1 MRHNGKNQM
10 FPDKRQRFS
19 IRKFKTGVAS
29 VVFVALFLGNMATVA
44 AEQVPTNTDSSAKEV
59 MESDVALPTDET
71 LDKVPTTDEEV
82 APIEEGVDASLA
94 PLESAEAPQ
103 EFRAAVGT
111 ERSAATNTKGVV
123 VTPGQGIKTISEI
136 PTDGFTTT
144 EPEVKSMNP
153 NFTGTVNHDPQKY
166 TFAVIKTDK
175 YNNWSDGPLYVNKD
189 GVVETS
195 SSRGA
200 TLVHQMAFSTDR
212 DGTGNV
218 YINMYG
224 SNGKLLMSDALV
236 PELRENELKYVY
248 NGWFGRTTTYT
259 IQHREVITN
268 NGNFPIASVST
279 SNATDGWFD
288 ELYTNYEKALGYTNG
303 RYMGYG
309 WFVPRL
315 IDKKTEYVVKD
326 SNKVLATVTQTEMS
340 GYKFTTAAPETITA
354 DGVTYKL
361 IKDSGVNT
369 SGLINPLVM
378 AGDATAVGT
387 DKGYFIRYLMKDEA
401 GQNIEWELLDPNNEV
416 ATTTDGKPARGT
428 LRYGEDKKTYA
439 TVRVKSTNTDTT
451 FYINNPYFP
460 GGRTVYYYEVVPT
473 SEVPKGSVTVKHVT
487 TTGEVLK
494 EETSVKTNEPVGTP
508 YETQPED
515 KIVTDNGRTFV
526 YRGLKEDSADPK
538 GEVKEGTQKV
548 TFVYEEVKGN
558 VTVEHVTTD
567 GKVLKAETPVFSEN
581 QSTGTAYETK
591 NETELKDEAG
601 NVYVFKEHKA
611 DSAPVSGKVTET
623 AQKVVYVYELKP
635 VTPTPT
641 PTPTPD
647 APKGDVT
654 VEHVTTTGEVLK
666 KETPVKTDE
675 PVGTPYETQPED
687 KIVTDNGRTFVYRGL
702 KEDSADPKG
711 EVKEGTQKVTFVYEE
726 VKGNVTVEHVTTDG
740 KVLKA
745 ETPVFSEN
753 QSTGTAYETK
763 NETELKDE
771 AGNVYVFKEHK
782 ADSAPVSGKV
792 TETAQ
797 KVVYVYELK
806 PVTPTPTPTPTPD
819 APKGDVTVEHV
830 TTTGEVLKKETPVK
844 TDEPVGTPY
853 ETQPEDK
860 IVTDNGRTFVY
871 RGLKEDSADPKGEV
885 KEGTQKVTFVYEE
898 VKGNVT
904 VEHVTTDG
912 KVLKAETP
920 VFSEN
925 QSTGT
930 AYETKNETELK
941 DEAGNVY
948 VFKEHKA
955 DSAPVSGKVTETAQ
969 KVVYVYELKP
979 VTPTP
984 TPTPTPDAPK
994 GDVTVEHVTTTG
1006 EVLKKETPV
1015 KTDEP
1020 VGTPY
1025 ETQPEDKI
1033 VTDNGRTFVYKG
1045 LKEDSA
1051 DPKGEVKEGT
1061 QKVTFVYEE
1070 VKGNVTV
1077 EHVTTDGKVLKA
1089 ETPVFSENQSTGTA
1103 YETKNETELKDE
1115 AGNVYVFKEHK
1126 ADSAPVSGE
1135 VTETAQKVVYVY
1147 ELKPVT
1153 PTPTPEVSKP
1163 KSTTPATPT
1172 QDSSIPTSVVS
1183 TNKAQLPNAG
1193 EDNSAA
1199 FATLGTAML
1208 VATFAFNGKRRQDE
1222 N

>member
-71 LDKVPTTDEEV
+71 LDKVSTTDEEV

-111 ERSAATNTKGVV
+111 ERSAATNTKEVV
-123 VTPGQGIKTISEI
+123 VTPGKGIKTISEI

-153 NFTGTVNHDPQKY
+153 KFTGTVNHNSKNY

-175 YNNWSDGPLYVNKD
+175 LNDRTTGPLYVDKS
-189 GVVETS
+189 GEVVTS
-195 SSRGA
+195 SSGGA
-200 TLVHQMAFSTDR
+200 ALIHQMAFSTDR

-218 YINMYG
+218 YIDMYG
-224 SNGKLLMSDALV
+224 GDGKLLMTDTLV
-236 PELRENELKYVY
+236 PGLHVNELKYVY
-248 NGWFGRTTTYT
+248 KGWFSNTTYT

-268 NGNFPIASVST
+268 NGNLPIASVST
-279 SNATDGWFD
+279 SDATDGWFD

-361 IKDSGVNT
+361 IKDSGTNT
-369 SGLINPLVM
+369 SGFINPLVSK
-378 AGDATAVGT
+378 GDALAVGT
-387 DKGYFIRYLMKDEA
+387 DKGYFIRYLMNDDNGKVID
-401 GQNIEWELLDPNNEV
+401 WELLGPDNNV
-416 ATTTDGKPARGT
+416 AKDINGNPAKGVLRDGQTANVT
-428 LRYGEDKKTYA
+428 VDVASTKT
-439 TVRVKSTNTDTT
+439 RTT

-460 GGRTVYYYEVVPT
+460 GGRTVYYYEVVPA
-473 SEVPKGSVTVKHVT
+473 SEVPKGSVTVKHIT

-494 EETSVKTNEPVGTP
+494 KEKPVKTDEPVGTP
-508 YETQPED
+508 YETKPED
-515 KIVTDNGRTFV
+515 KIVTDNGRTFK
-526 YRGLKEDSADPK
+526 YKEVDKTSAQPK

-548 TFVYEEVKGN
+548 TFVYEEIKGN

-623 AQKVVYVYELKP
+623 AQKVVYIYELKP
-635 VTPTPT
+635 VTPTPS
-641 PTPTPD
+641 PTPD
-647 APKGDVT
+647 APKGNVT
-654 VEHVTTTGEVLK
+654 VEHITTTGEVLK

-687 KIVTDNGRTFVYRGL
+687 KIVTDNGRTFKY
-702 KEDSADPKG
+702 KEVDKTSAQPKG

-745 ETPVFSEN
+745 ETPVFNEN

-782 ADSAPVSGKV
+782 ADSAPVLGKV

-806 PVTPTPTPTPTPD
+806 PVTPTPSPTPD
-819 APKGDVTVEHV
+819 APKGNVTVEHV

-853 ETQPEDK
+853 ETKPEDK
-860 IVTDNGRTFVY
+860 IVTDNGRTFKY
-871 RGLKEDSADPKGEV
+871 KEVDKTSAQPKGEV

-912 KVLKAETP
+912 KVLKAGTP

-925 QSTGT
+925 QS
-930 AYETKNETELK
+930 
-941 DEAGNVY
+941 
-948 VFKEHKA
+948 
-955 DSAPVSGKVTETAQ
+955 
-969 KVVYVYELKP
+969 
-979 VTPTP
+979 
-984 TPTPTPDAPK
+984 
-994 GDVTVEHVTTTG
+994 
-1006 EVLKKETPV
+1006 
-1015 KTDEP
+1015 
-1020 VGTPY
+1020 
-1025 ETQPEDKI
+1025 
-1033 VTDNGRTFVYKG
+1033 
-1045 LKEDSA
+1045 
-1051 DPKGEVKEGT
+1051 
-1061 QKVTFVYEE
+1061 
-1070 VKGNVTV
+1070 
-1077 EHVTTDGKVLKA
+1077 
-1089 ETPVFSENQSTGTA
+1089 
-1103 YETKNETELKDE
+1103 
-1115 AGNVYVFKEHK
+1115 
-1126 ADSAPVSGE
+1126 
-1135 VTETAQKVVYVY
+1135 
-1147 ELKPVT
+1147 
-1153 PTPTPEVSKP
+1153 
-1163 KSTTPATPT
+1163 
-1172 QDSSIPTSVVS
+1172 
-1183 TNKAQLPNAG
+1183 
-1193 EDNSAA
+1193 
-1199 FATLGTAML
+1199 
-1208 VATFAFNGKRRQDE
+1208 
-1222 N
+1222 

>member
-71 LDKVPTTDEEV
+71 LDKVTTTDEEV

-153 NFTGTVNHDPQKY
+153 NFTGTVNHDPKNY
-166 TFAVIKTDK
+166 TFAVIKTDNLNK
-175 YNNWSDGPLYVNKD
+175 TGPNTGHLFVNEKT
-189 GVVETS
+189 GEVVTS
-195 SSRGA
+195 SSNGA
-200 TLVHQMAFSTDR
+200 TRIHQMAFSTDS
-212 DGTGNV
+212 DGTGTV
-218 YINMYG
+218 YVHMYSEDG
-224 SNGKLLMSDALV
+224 RLLMWDSLVPRVVEELKFDRKNWWGKLDRTYSI
-236 PELRENELKYVY
+236 KYAS
-248 NGWFGRTTTYT
+248 
-259 IQHREVITN
+259 VITI
-268 NGNFPIASVST
+268 NGTFPVVSVST
-279 SNATDGWFD
+279 SDASDGWFD
-288 ELYTNYEKALGYTNG
+288 ELYTNYERALGHTDG

-387 DKGYFIRYLMKDEA
+387 DKGYFIRYLMKDDA

-494 EETSVKTNEPVGTP
+494 KETPVKTDEPVGTL

-526 YRGLKEDSADPK
+526 YKGLKEDSADPK

-635 VTPTPT
+635 VTPTPS
-641 PTPTPD
+641 PTPD

-666 KETPVKTDE
+666 EETSVKTNE
-675 PVGTPYETQPED
+675 PVGTPYETKPED
-687 KIVTDNGRTFVYRGL
+687 KIVTDNGRTFVYKGL

-726 VKGNVTVEHVTTDG
+726 IKGNVTVEHVTTDGKVLKAETPVFSEKQSTGTAYETKNETELKDEAGNVYVFKEHKADSAPVSGKVIETAQKVVYVYELKPVTPTPSPTPDAPKGNVTVEHITTTGEVLKKETPVKTDEPVGSPYETQPEDKIVTDNGRTFVYKGLKEDSADPKGEIKEGTQKVTFVYEEVKGNVTVEHVTTDGKVLKAETPVFSENQSTGTAYETKNETELKDEAGNVYVFKEHKADSAPVSGKVIETAQKVVYVYELKPVTPTPSPTPDAPKGNVTVEHITTTGEVLKKENSVKTNEPVGTPYETQPEDKIVTDNGRTFVYKGLNEDSADPTGEVKEGTQKVTFVYEEIKGNVTVEHVTTDG

-806 PVTPTPTPTPTPD
+806 PVTPTPTP
-819 APKGDVTVEHV
+819 
-830 TTTGEVLKKETPVK
+830 
-844 TDEPVGTPY
+844 
-853 ETQPEDK
+853 
-860 IVTDNGRTFVY
+860 
-871 RGLKEDSADPKGEV
+871 
-885 KEGTQKVTFVYEE
+885 
-898 VKGNVT
+898 
-904 VEHVTTDG
+904 
-912 KVLKAETP
+912 
-920 VFSEN
+920 
-925 QSTGT
+925 
-930 AYETKNETELK
+930 
-941 DEAGNVY
+941 
-948 VFKEHKA
+948 
-955 DSAPVSGKVTETAQ
+955 
-969 KVVYVYELKP
+969 
-979 VTPTP
+979 
-984 TPTPTPDAPK
+984 
-994 GDVTVEHVTTTG
+994 
-1006 EVLKKETPV
+1006 
-1015 KTDEP
+1015 
-1020 VGTPY
+1020 
-1025 ETQPEDKI
+1025 
-1033 VTDNGRTFVYKG
+1033 
-1045 LKEDSA
+1045 
-1051 DPKGEVKEGT
+1051 
-1061 QKVTFVYEE
+1061 
-1070 VKGNVTV
+1070 
-1077 EHVTTDGKVLKA
+1077 
-1089 ETPVFSENQSTGTA
+1089 
-1103 YETKNETELKDE
+1103 
-1115 AGNVYVFKEHK
+1115 
-1126 ADSAPVSGE
+1126 
-1135 VTETAQKVVYVY
+1135 
-1147 ELKPVT
+1147 
-1153 PTPTPEVSKP
+1153 EVSKP

-1183 TNKAQLPNAG
+1183 TNKAQLPNTG
-1193 EDNSAA
+1193 EDNSVA

-1208 VATFAFNGKRRQDE
+1208 VATFALNGKRRQDE

>member
-82 APIEEGVDASLA
+82 APIEEGVDASLV

-136 PTDGFTTT
+136 LTDGFTTT

-153 NFTGTVNHDPQKY
+153 KFTGTVNHNSKNY

-175 YNNWSDGPLYVNKD
+175 LNDRTTGPLYVDKS
-189 GVVETS
+189 GEVVTS
-195 SSRGA
+195 SSGGA
-200 TLVHQMAFSTDR
+200 ALIHQMAFSTDR

-218 YINMYG
+218 YIDMYG
-224 SNGKLLMSDALV
+224 GDGKLLMTDTLV
-236 PELRENELKYVY
+236 PGLHVNELKYVY
-248 NGWFGRTTTYT
+248 KGWFSNTTYT

-268 NGNFPIASVST
+268 NGNLPIASVST
-279 SNATDGWFD
+279 SDATDGWFD

-361 IKDSGVNT
+361 IKDSGTNT
-369 SGLINPLVM
+369 SGFINPLVSK
-378 AGDATAVGT
+378 GDALAVGT
-387 DKGYFIRYLMKDEA
+387 DKGYFIRYLMNDDNGKAID
-401 GQNIEWELLDPNNEV
+401 WELLDSDNNV
-416 ATTTDGKPARGT
+416 AKDINGKPAKGV
-428 LRYGEDKKTYA
+428 LRDGQTA
-439 TVRVKSTNTDTT
+439 NVTVDVASTNTRTT

-494 EETSVKTNEPVGTP
+494 KETPVKTDEPVGTP
-508 YETQPED
+508 YETKPED
-515 KIVTDNGRTFV
+515 KIVTDNGRTFK
-526 YRGLKEDSADPK
+526 YKEVDKTSAQPK

-567 GKVLKAETPVFSEN
+567 GKVLKAETPVFNEN

-611 DSAPVSGKVTET
+611 DSAPVLGKVTET

-635 VTPTPT
+635 VTPTPS
-641 PTPTPD
+641 PTPD
-647 APKGDVT
+647 APKGNVT

-675 PVGTPYETQPED
+675 PVGTPYETKPED
-687 KIVTDNGRTFVYRGL
+687 KIVTDNGRTFKY
-702 KEDSADPKG
+702 KEVDKTSAQPKG

-745 ETPVFSEN
+745 
-753 QSTGTAYETK
+753 G
-763 NETELKDE
+763 
-771 AGNVYVFKEHK
+771 
-782 ADSAPVSGKV
+782 
-792 TETAQ
+792 
-797 KVVYVYELK
+797 
-806 PVTPTPTPTPTPD
+806 
-819 APKGDVTVEHV
+819 
-830 TTTGEVLKKETPVK
+830 
-844 TDEPVGTPY
+844 
-853 ETQPEDK
+853 
-860 IVTDNGRTFVY
+860 
-871 RGLKEDSADPKGEV
+871 
-885 KEGTQKVTFVYEE
+885 
-898 VKGNVT
+898 
-904 VEHVTTDG
+904 
-912 KVLKAETP
+912 TP

-1089 ETPVFSENQSTGTA
+1089 ETPVFNENQSTGTAYETKNETELKDEAGNVYVFKEHKADSAPVLGKVTETAQKVVYVYELKPVTPTPSPTPDAPKGNVTVEHVTTTGEVLKKETPVKTDEPVGTPYETKPEDKIVTDNGRTFKYKEVDKTSAQPKGEVKEGTQKVTFVYEEIKGNVTVEHVTTDGKVLKAETPVFSENQSTGTA

-1126 ADSAPVSGE
+1126 ADSAPVSGK

-1183 TNKAQLPNAG
+1183 TNKAQLPNTG
-1193 EDNSAA
+1193 EDNSVA

-1208 VATFAFNGKRRQDE
+1208 VATFALNGKRRQDE

>member
-29 VVFVALFLGNMATVA
+29 AVFVALFLGNMATVA

-59 MESDVALPTDET
+59 VESDVALPTDET

-153 NFTGTVNHDPQKY
+153 KFTGTVNHNSKNY

-175 YNNWSDGPLYVNKD
+175 LNDRTTGPLYVDKS
-189 GVVETS
+189 GEVVTS
-195 SSRGA
+195 SSGGA
-200 TLVHQMAFSTDR
+200 ALIHQMAFSTDR

-218 YINMYG
+218 YIDMYG
-224 SNGKLLMSDALV
+224 GDGKLLMTDTLV
-236 PELRENELKYVY
+236 PGLHVNELKYVY
-248 NGWFGRTTTYT
+248 KGWFSNTTYT

-268 NGNFPIASVST
+268 NGNLPIASVST
-279 SNATDGWFD
+279 SDATDGWFD

-361 IKDSGVNT
+361 IKDSGTNT
-369 SGLINPLVM
+369 SGLINPLVSK
-378 AGDATAVGT
+378 GDALAVGT
-387 DKGYFIRYLMKDEA
+387 DKGYFIRYLMNDDNGKAID
-401 GQNIEWELLDPNNEV
+401 WELLDPDNNV
-416 ATTTDGKPARGT
+416 AKDINGKPAKGV
-428 LRYGEDKKTYA
+428 LRDGQTA
-439 TVRVKSTNTDTT
+439 NVTVDVASTNTRTT

-473 SEVPKGSVTVKHVT
+473 SEVPKGSVTVKHIT

-508 YETQPED
+508 YETKPEDKIVTDNGRTFKYKEVDKTSADPIGKVKEGTQKVTFVYEEVKGNVTVEHVTTTGEVLKKETPVKTDEPVGTSYETQPED

-526 YRGLKEDSADPK
+526 YKGLKEDSADPK
-538 GEVKEGTQKV
+538 GEVKEGSQKV

-635 VTPTPT
+635 VTPTPS
-641 PTPTPD
+641 PTPD
-647 APKGDVT
+647 TPKGNVT

-666 KETPVKTDE
+666 EETSVKTNE
-675 PVGTPYETQPED
+675 PVGTPYETKPED
-687 KIVTDNGRTFVYRGL
+687 KIVTDNGRTFKY
-702 KEDSADPKG
+702 KEVDKTSAQPKG

-745 ETPVFSEN
+745 GTPVFSEN

-806 PVTPTPTPTPTPD
+806 PVTPTPTP
-819 APKGDVTVEHV
+819 
-830 TTTGEVLKKETPVK
+830 
-844 TDEPVGTPY
+844 
-853 ETQPEDK
+853 
-860 IVTDNGRTFVY
+860 
-871 RGLKEDSADPKGEV
+871 
-885 KEGTQKVTFVYEE
+885 
-898 VKGNVT
+898 
-904 VEHVTTDG
+904 
-912 KVLKAETP
+912 
-920 VFSEN
+920 
-925 QSTGT
+925 
-930 AYETKNETELK
+930 
-941 DEAGNVY
+941 
-948 VFKEHKA
+948 
-955 DSAPVSGKVTETAQ
+955 
-969 KVVYVYELKP
+969 
-979 VTPTP
+979 
-984 TPTPTPDAPK
+984 
-994 GDVTVEHVTTTG
+994 
-1006 EVLKKETPV
+1006 
-1015 KTDEP
+1015 
-1020 VGTPY
+1020 
-1025 ETQPEDKI
+1025 
-1033 VTDNGRTFVYKG
+1033 
-1045 LKEDSA
+1045 
-1051 DPKGEVKEGT
+1051 
-1061 QKVTFVYEE
+1061 
-1070 VKGNVTV
+1070 
-1077 EHVTTDGKVLKA
+1077 
-1089 ETPVFSENQSTGTA
+1089 
-1103 YETKNETELKDE
+1103 
-1115 AGNVYVFKEHK
+1115 
-1126 ADSAPVSGE
+1126 
-1135 VTETAQKVVYVY
+1135 
-1147 ELKPVT
+1147 
-1153 PTPTPEVSKP
+1153 EVSKP

-1183 TNKAQLPNAG
+1183 TNKAQLPNTG

-1208 VATFAFNGKRRQDE
+1208 VATFALNGKRRQDE

>member
-494 EETSVKTNEPVGTP
+494 EETSVKTNEPVGT
-508 YETQPED
+508 
-515 KIVTDNGRTFV
+515 
-526 YRGLKEDSADPK
+526 
-538 GEVKEGTQKV
+538 
-548 TFVYEEVKGN
+548 
-558 VTVEHVTTD
+558 
-567 GKVLKAETPVFSEN
+567 
-581 QSTGTAYETK
+581 
-591 NETELKDEAG
+591 
-601 NVYVFKEHKA
+601 
-611 DSAPVSGKVTET
+611 
-623 AQKVVYVYELKP
+623 
-635 VTPTPT
+635 
-641 PTPTPD
+641 
-647 APKGDVT
+647 
-654 VEHVTTTGEVLK
+654 
-666 KETPVKTDE
+666 
-675 PVGTPYETQPED
+675 
-687 KIVTDNGRTFVYRGL
+687 
-702 KEDSADPKG
+702 
-711 EVKEGTQKVTFVYEE
+711 
-726 VKGNVTVEHVTTDG
+726 
-740 KVLKA
+740 
-745 ETPVFSEN
+745 
-753 QSTGTAYETK
+753 
-763 NETELKDE
+763 
-771 AGNVYVFKEHK
+771 
-782 ADSAPVSGKV
+782 
-792 TETAQ
+792 
-797 KVVYVYELK
+797 
-806 PVTPTPTPTPTPD
+806 
-819 APKGDVTVEHV
+819 
-830 TTTGEVLKKETPVK
+830 
-844 TDEPVGTPY
+844 
-853 ETQPEDK
+853 
-860 IVTDNGRTFVY
+860 
-871 RGLKEDSADPKGEV
+871 
-885 KEGTQKVTFVYEE
+885 
-898 VKGNVT
+898 
-904 VEHVTTDG
+904 
-912 KVLKAETP
+912 
-920 VFSEN
+920 
-925 QSTGT
+925 
-930 AYETKNETELK
+930 
-941 DEAGNVY
+941 
-948 VFKEHKA
+948 
-955 DSAPVSGKVTETAQ
+955 
-969 KVVYVYELKP
+969 
-979 VTPTP
+979 
-984 TPTPTPDAPK
+984 
-994 GDVTVEHVTTTG
+994 
-1006 EVLKKETPV
+1006 
-1015 KTDEP
+1015 
-1020 VGTPY
+1020 
-1025 ETQPEDKI
+1025 
-1033 VTDNGRTFVYKG
+1033 
-1045 LKEDSA
+1045 
-1051 DPKGEVKEGT
+1051 
-1061 QKVTFVYEE
+1061 
-1070 VKGNVTV
+1070 
-1077 EHVTTDGKVLKA
+1077 
-1089 ETPVFSENQSTGTA
+1089 
-1103 YETKNETELKDE
+1103 
-1115 AGNVYVFKEHK
+1115 
-1126 ADSAPVSGE
+1126 
-1135 VTETAQKVVYVY
+1135 
-1147 ELKPVT
+1147 
-1153 PTPTPEVSKP
+1153 
-1163 KSTTPATPT
+1163 
-1172 QDSSIPTSVVS
+1172 
-1183 TNKAQLPNAG
+1183 
-1193 EDNSAA
+1193 
-1199 FATLGTAML
+1199 
-1208 VATFAFNGKRRQDE
+1208 
-1222 N
+1222 

>member
-59 MESDVALPTDET
+59 VESDVVLPTDET
-71 LDKVPTTDEEV
+71 LDEVPTTDEEV

-123 VTPGQGIKTISEI
+123 VTPGQGITTISEI

-153 NFTGTVNHDPQKY
+153 NFIGTVNHDPKNY

-175 YNNWSDGPLYVNKD
+175 LNDRTTGPLYVDKS
-189 GVVETS
+189 GEVVTS
-195 SSRGA
+195 SSGGA
-200 TLVHQMAFSTDR
+200 ALIHQMAFSTDR

-218 YINMYG
+218 YIDMYG
-224 SNGKLLMSDALV
+224 GDGKLLMTDTLV
-236 PELRENELKYVY
+236 PGLHVNELKYVY
-248 NGWFGRTTTYT
+248 KGWFSNTTYT

-268 NGNFPIASVST
+268 NGNLPIASVST
-279 SNATDGWFD
+279 SDATDGWFD

-315 IDKKTEYVVKD
+315 LDKKTEYVVKD

-340 GYKFTTAAPETITA
+340 GYKFTTAAPKTITA

-361 IKDSGVNT
+361 IKDSGTNT
-369 SGLINPLVM
+369 SGFINPLVSK
-378 AGDATAVGT
+378 GDALAVGT
-387 DKGYFIRYLMKDEA
+387 DKGYFIRYLMNDDNGKAID
-401 GQNIEWELLDPNNEV
+401 WELLDPDNNV
-416 ATTTDGKPARGT
+416 AKDINGNPAKGVLRDGQTANVT
-428 LRYGEDKKTYA
+428 VDVASTKT
-439 TVRVKSTNTDTT
+439 RTT

-508 YETQPED
+508 YETKPED
-515 KIVTDNGRTFV
+515 KIVTDNGRTFK
-526 YRGLKEDSADPK
+526 YKEVDKTSAQPK

-548 TFVYEEVKGN
+548 TFVYEEVKGNVTVEHVTTDGKVLKAETPVFSEKQSTGTAYETKNETELKDEAGNVYVFKEHKADSAPVSGKVTETAQKVVYVYELKPVTPTPSPTPDAPKGN

-641 PTPTPD
+641 PTPD

-675 PVGTPYETQPED
+675 PVGT
-687 KIVTDNGRTFVYRGL
+687 L
-702 KEDSADPKG
+702 
-711 EVKEGTQKVTFVYEE
+711 
-726 VKGNVTVEHVTTDG
+726 
-740 KVLKA
+740 
-745 ETPVFSEN
+745 
-753 QSTGTAYETK
+753 
-763 NETELKDE
+763 
-771 AGNVYVFKEHK
+771 
-782 ADSAPVSGKV
+782 
-792 TETAQ
+792 
-797 KVVYVYELK
+797 
-806 PVTPTPTPTPTPD
+806 
-819 APKGDVTVEHV
+819 
-830 TTTGEVLKKETPVK
+830 
-844 TDEPVGTPY
+844 
-853 ETQPEDK
+853 
-860 IVTDNGRTFVY
+860 
-871 RGLKEDSADPKGEV
+871 
-885 KEGTQKVTFVYEE
+885 
-898 VKGNVT
+898 
-904 VEHVTTDG
+904 
-912 KVLKAETP
+912 
-920 VFSEN
+920 
-925 QSTGT
+925 
-930 AYETKNETELK
+930 
-941 DEAGNVY
+941 
-948 VFKEHKA
+948 
-955 DSAPVSGKVTETAQ
+955 
-969 KVVYVYELKP
+969 
-979 VTPTP
+979 
-984 TPTPTPDAPK
+984 
-994 GDVTVEHVTTTG
+994 
-1006 EVLKKETPV
+1006 
-1015 KTDEP
+1015 
-1020 VGTPY
+1020 Y

-1089 ETPVFSENQSTGTA
+1089 ETPVFSENQST
-1103 YETKNETELKDE
+1103 
-1115 AGNVYVFKEHK
+1115 
-1126 ADSAPVSGE
+1126 
-1135 VTETAQKVVYVY
+1135 
-1147 ELKPVT
+1147 
-1153 PTPTPEVSKP
+1153 
-1163 KSTTPATPT
+1163 
-1172 QDSSIPTSVVS
+1172 
-1183 TNKAQLPNAG
+1183 
-1193 EDNSAA
+1193 
-1199 FATLGTAML
+1199 
-1208 VATFAFNGKRRQDE
+1208 
-1222 N
+1222 

>member
-94 PLESAEAPQ
+94 LLESAEAPQ

-224 SNGKLLMSDALV
+224 SDGKLLMSDALV

-460 GGRTVYYYEVVPT
+460 GGRTVYYYEVVPA
-473 SEVPKGSVTVKHVT
+473 SEVPKGNVTVEHVT

-494 EETSVKTNEPVGTP
+494 KETSVKTNEPVGTP

-515 KIVTDNGRTFV
+515 KIVTDNGRTFK
-526 YRGLKEDSADPK
+526 YKEVDKTSAQPK

-567 GKVLKAETPVFSEN
+567 GKVLKAETPVFSEK

-635 VTPTPT
+635 VTSTPS
-641 PTPTPD
+641 PTPD

-666 KETPVKTDE
+666 EETSVKTNE
-675 PVGTPYETQPED
+675 PVGTPYET
-687 KIVTDNGRTFVYRGL
+687 K
-702 KEDSADPKG
+702 
-711 EVKEGTQKVTFVYEE
+711 
-726 VKGNVTVEHVTTDG
+726 
-740 KVLKA
+740 
-745 ETPVFSEN
+745 
-753 QSTGTAYETK
+753 
-763 NETELKDE
+763 
-771 AGNVYVFKEHK
+771 
-782 ADSAPVSGKV
+782 
-792 TETAQ
+792 
-797 KVVYVYELK
+797 
-806 PVTPTPTPTPTPD
+806 
-819 APKGDVTVEHV
+819 
-830 TTTGEVLKKETPVK
+830 
-844 TDEPVGTPY
+844 
-853 ETQPEDK
+853 
-860 IVTDNGRTFVY
+860 
-871 RGLKEDSADPKGEV
+871 
-885 KEGTQKVTFVYEE
+885 
-898 VKGNVT
+898 
-904 VEHVTTDG
+904 
-912 KVLKAETP
+912 
-920 VFSEN
+920 
-925 QSTGT
+925 
-930 AYETKNETELK
+930 
-941 DEAGNVY
+941 
-948 VFKEHKA
+948 
-955 DSAPVSGKVTETAQ
+955 
-969 KVVYVYELKP
+969 
-979 VTPTP
+979 
-984 TPTPTPDAPK
+984 
-994 GDVTVEHVTTTG
+994 
-1006 EVLKKETPV
+1006 
-1015 KTDEP
+1015 
-1020 VGTPY
+1020 
-1025 ETQPEDKI
+1025 PEDKI

-1070 VKGNVTV
+1070 IKGNVTV
-1077 EHVTTDGKVLKA
+1077 EHVTTDGKVL
-1089 ETPVFSENQSTGTA
+1089 
-1103 YETKNETELKDE
+1103 
-1115 AGNVYVFKEHK
+1115 
-1126 ADSAPVSGE
+1126 
-1135 VTETAQKVVYVY
+1135 
-1147 ELKPVT
+1147 
-1153 PTPTPEVSKP
+1153 
-1163 KSTTPATPT
+1163 
-1172 QDSSIPTSVVS
+1172 
-1183 TNKAQLPNAG
+1183 
-1193 EDNSAA
+1193 
-1199 FATLGTAML
+1199 
-1208 VATFAFNGKRRQDE
+1208 
-1222 N
+1222 

>member
-29 VVFVALFLGNMATVA
+29 VVFVALFLSNMATVA

-59 MESDVALPTDET
+59 VESDVALPTDET

-82 APIEEGVDASLA
+82 APIEEGVNASLA
-94 PLESAEAPQ
+94 PLEGTEAPQ
-103 EFRAAVGT
+103 ELRAAVGT

-123 VTPGQGIKTISEI
+123 VTPGQDITTISEI

-153 NFTGTVNHDPQKY
+153 KFTGTVNHNSKNY

-175 YNNWSDGPLYVNKD
+175 LNDRTTGPLYVDKS
-189 GVVETS
+189 GEVVTS
-195 SSRGA
+195 SSGGA
-200 TLVHQMAFSTDR
+200 ALIHQMAFSTDR

-218 YINMYG
+218 YIDMYG
-224 SNGKLLMSDALV
+224 GDGKLLMTDTLV
-236 PELRENELKYVY
+236 PGLHVNELKYVSK
-248 NGWFGRTTTYT
+248 GRWLWSRDTTYT

-268 NGNFPIASVST
+268 NGNLPIASVST
-279 SNATDGWFD
+279 SDATDGWFD

-361 IKDSGVNT
+361 IKDSGTNT
-369 SGLINPLVM
+369 SGFINPLVSK
-378 AGDATAVGT
+378 GDALAVGT
-387 DKGYFIRYLMKDEA
+387 DKGYFIRYLMNDDNGKVID
-401 GQNIEWELLDPNNEV
+401 WELLGPDNNV
-416 ATTTDGKPARGT
+416 AKDINGNPAKGVLRDGQTANVT
-428 LRYGEDKKTYA
+428 VDVASTKT
-439 TVRVKSTNTDTT
+439 RTT

-460 GGRTVYYYEVVPT
+460 GGRTVYYYEVVPA
-473 SEVPKGSVTVKHVT
+473 SEVPKGSVTVKHIT

-508 YETQPED
+508 YETKPED

-526 YRGLKEDSADPK
+526 YKGLKEGSADPTGEVKEGTQKVTFVYEEVKGNVTVEHVTTDGKVLKAETPVFSENQSTGTAYETKNETELKDEAGNVYVFKEHKADSAPVSGKVTETAQKVIYVYELKPVTPTPSPTPDAPKGNVTVEHITTTGEVLKKETPVKTDEPVGTPYETKPEDKIVTDNGRTFVYKGLKEGSADPTGEVKEGTQKVTFVYEEVKGNVTVEHVTTDGKVLKAETPVFSENQSTGTAYETKNETELKDEAGNVYVFKEHKADSAPVSGKVTETAQKVVYIYELKPVTPTPSPTPDAPKGNVTVEHITTTGEVLKKETPVKTDEPVGTPYETKPEDKIVTDNGRTFVYKGLKEDSADPT

-635 VTPTPT
+635 VTPTPS
-641 PTPTPD
+641 PTPD
-647 APKGDVT
+647 APKGNVT
-654 VEHVTTTGEVLK
+654 VEHITTTGEVLK

-687 KIVTDNGRTFVYRGL
+687 KIVTDNGRTFKY
-702 KEDSADPKG
+702 KEVDKTSAQPTG

-806 PVTPTPTPTPTPD
+806 PVTPTPSPTPD
-819 APKGDVTVEHV
+819 APKG
-830 TTTGEVLKKETPVK
+830 
-844 TDEPVGTPY
+844 
-853 ETQPEDK
+853 
-860 IVTDNGRTFVY
+860 
-871 RGLKEDSADPKGEV
+871 
-885 KEGTQKVTFVYEE
+885 
-898 VKGNVT
+898 NVT
-904 VEHVTTDG
+904 VEHI
-912 KVLKAETP
+912 
-920 VFSEN
+920 
-925 QSTGT
+925 
-930 AYETKNETELK
+930 
-941 DEAGNVY
+941 
-948 VFKEHKA
+948 
-955 DSAPVSGKVTETAQ
+955 
-969 KVVYVYELKP
+969 
-979 VTPTP
+979 
-984 TPTPTPDAPK
+984 
-994 GDVTVEHVTTTG
+994 TTTG

-1045 LKEDSA
+1045 LKEGSA
-1051 DPKGEVKEGT
+1051 DPTGEV
-1061 QKVTFVYEE
+1061 
-1070 VKGNVTV
+1070 
-1077 EHVTTDGKVLKA
+1077 
-1089 ETPVFSENQSTGTA
+1089 
-1103 YETKNETELKDE
+1103 
-1115 AGNVYVFKEHK
+1115 
-1126 ADSAPVSGE
+1126 
-1135 VTETAQKVVYVY
+1135 
-1147 ELKPVT
+1147 
-1153 PTPTPEVSKP
+1153 
-1163 KSTTPATPT
+1163 
-1172 QDSSIPTSVVS
+1172 
-1183 TNKAQLPNAG
+1183 
-1193 EDNSAA
+1193 
-1199 FATLGTAML
+1199 
-1208 VATFAFNGKRRQDE
+1208 
-1222 N
+1222 

>member
-641 PTPTPD
+641 PTPD

-687 KIVTDNGRTFVYRGL
+687 KIVTDNGRTFKY
-702 KEDSADPKG
+702 KEVDKTSAQPKG

>member
-29 VVFVALFLGNMATVA
+29 AVFVALFLGNMATVA

-59 MESDVALPTDET
+59 VESDVALPTDET

-111 ERSAATNTKGVV
+111 ERSAATNTKEVV
-123 VTPGQGIKTISEI
+123 VTPGKGIKTISEI

-153 NFTGTVNHDPQKY
+153 NFTGTVNHDPKNY
-166 TFAVIKTDK
+166 TFAVIKTDNLNK
-175 YNNWSDGPLYVNKD
+175 TGPNTGHLFVNEKT
-189 GVVETS
+189 GEVVTS
-195 SSRGA
+195 SSNGA
-200 TLVHQMAFSTDR
+200 TRIHQMAFSTDS
-212 DGTGNV
+212 DGTGTV
-218 YINMYG
+218 YVHMYSEDG
-224 SNGKLLMSDALV
+224 RLLMWDSLVPRVVEELKFDRKNWWGKLDRTYSI
-236 PELRENELKYVY
+236 KYAS
-248 NGWFGRTTTYT
+248 
-259 IQHREVITN
+259 VITI
-268 NGNFPIASVST
+268 NGTFPVVSVST
-279 SNATDGWFD
+279 SDASDGWFD
-288 ELYTNYEKALGYTNG
+288 ELYTNYERALGHTDG

-387 DKGYFIRYLMKDEA
+387 DKGYFIRYLMKDDA

-416 ATTTDGKPARGT
+416 AITTDGKPARGT

-473 SEVPKGSVTVKHVT
+473 SEVPKGSVTVKH
-487 TTGEVLK
+487 
-494 EETSVKTNEPVGTP
+494 
-508 YETQPED
+508 
-515 KIVTDNGRTFV
+515 I
-526 YRGLKEDSADPK
+526 
-538 GEVKEGTQKV
+538 
-548 TFVYEEVKGN
+548 
-558 VTVEHVTTD
+558 
-567 GKVLKAETPVFSEN
+567 
-581 QSTGTAYETK
+581 
-591 NETELKDEAG
+591 
-601 NVYVFKEHKA
+601 
-611 DSAPVSGKVTET
+611 
-623 AQKVVYVYELKP
+623 
-635 VTPTPT
+635 
-641 PTPTPD
+641 
-647 APKGDVT
+647 
-654 VEHVTTTGEVLK
+654 
-666 KETPVKTDE
+666 
-675 PVGTPYETQPED
+675 
-687 KIVTDNGRTFVYRGL
+687 
-702 KEDSADPKG
+702 
-711 EVKEGTQKVTFVYEE
+711 
-726 VKGNVTVEHVTTDG
+726 
-740 KVLKA
+740 
-745 ETPVFSEN
+745 
-753 QSTGTAYETK
+753 
-763 NETELKDE
+763 
-771 AGNVYVFKEHK
+771 
-782 ADSAPVSGKV
+782 
-792 TETAQ
+792 
-797 KVVYVYELK
+797 
-806 PVTPTPTPTPTPD
+806 
-819 APKGDVTVEHV
+819 
-830 TTTGEVLKKETPVK
+830 
-844 TDEPVGTPY
+844 
-853 ETQPEDK
+853 
-860 IVTDNGRTFVY
+860 
-871 RGLKEDSADPKGEV
+871 
-885 KEGTQKVTFVYEE
+885 
-898 VKGNVT
+898 
-904 VEHVTTDG
+904 
-912 KVLKAETP
+912 
-920 VFSEN
+920 
-925 QSTGT
+925 
-930 AYETKNETELK
+930 
-941 DEAGNVY
+941 
-948 VFKEHKA
+948 
-955 DSAPVSGKVTETAQ
+955 
-969 KVVYVYELKP
+969 
-979 VTPTP
+979 
-984 TPTPTPDAPK
+984 
-994 GDVTVEHVTTTG
+994 TTTG

-1126 ADSAPVSGE
+1126 ADSAPVSGKVTE
-1135 VTETAQKVVYVY
+1135 TAQKVVYVYELKPVTPTPSPTPDAPKGNVTVEHVTTTGEVLKKETPVKTDEPVGTPYETQPEDKIVTDNGRTFVYKGLKEDSADPTGEVKEGTQKVTFVYEEVKGNVTVEHVTTDGKVLKAETPVFNENQSTGTAYETKNETELKDEAGNIYVFKEHKADSAPVSGKVTETAQKVVYVY

-1183 TNKAQLPNAG
+1183 TNKAQLPNTG

-1208 VATFAFNGKRRQDE
+1208 VATFALNGKRCQDE